1 MDIVAQSLA
10 GLPGFLVYFALAL
23 LLLGAF
29 VFVYSRLTPYNEL
42 ALIREGNAAAA
53 LSLAGALI
61 GFVLPLASAIA
72 HSVGVV
78 DMLIWGAIALI
89 IQVVVYF
96 VVGRLVPHFA
106 DAIAAGRAS
115 AAALLAAFAVG
126 VGLLNAACMTY

>member
-1 MDIVAQSLA
+1 MDIVAQSLS
-10 GLPGFLVYFALAL
+10 GLPAFLAYFVLAL
-23 LLLGAF
+23 LLLGVF
-29 VFVYSRLTPYNEL
+29 VVVYSRVTPYNEF

-53 LSLAGALI
+53 LSLAGALL
-61 GFVLPLASAIA
+61 GFALPLASAIA

-89 IQVVVYF
+89 VQVVVYF